1 MLSRQ
6 MLAAIR
12 DRAARSGFG
21 ELMLFAAERTLA
33 QLGPGWR
40 DDGFR
45 QEVWVR
51 RVRA

>member
-1 MLSRQ
+1 M
-6 MLAAIR
+6 
-12 DRAARSGFG
+12 F
-21 ELMLFAAERTLA
+21 FAAERTLP

-51 RVRA
+51 RLGGRACE